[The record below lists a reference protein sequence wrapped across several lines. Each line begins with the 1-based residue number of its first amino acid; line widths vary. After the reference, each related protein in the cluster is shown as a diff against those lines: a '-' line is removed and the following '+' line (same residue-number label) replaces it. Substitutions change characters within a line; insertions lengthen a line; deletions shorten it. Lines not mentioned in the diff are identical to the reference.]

1 MDLLNNLLPLPS
13 GYFGA
18 SSALYKLG
26 GLIITYGPAGG
37 AWHINIEDEPR
48 WYRGKTTVVGAGLL
62 EIDVILGRDLEWA
75 ERISTVALDLKPNFI
90 ALCGTPI
97 SAIIGVDLKGLA
109 RSIKKKTGIPVFF
122 IETKGAEDY
131 LSGAEKAFLALA
143 KTFLEPPRTK
153 RKKALNILGAIH
165 LDIGKETH
173 LKPLFKLLKKAGWEV
188 ISSWGMEESLEN
200 IKKST
205 EASLNLVITASG
217 IGIAEYMYEN
227 FGIPYIIGLPVGEKG
242 EENFLK
248 VLEEISKGKK
258 PFIKFAEERGRIDKK
273 GVIIGEPIISY
284 GIKWFLKEEIGLKE
298 VNIISVLPMENLFNK
313 KGCLFSFV
321 NKEKEDIYI
330 SSEEKI
336 ADYLNN
342 NEVKVIIGDPLY
354 KRLLKSEKVFL
365 SFPHIAM
372 SCRFYWDYPYEFV
385 GKPGGEYFKKFFAS
399 IK

>member
-62 EIDVILGRDLEWA
+62 EIDVILGRDPEWVK
-75 ERISTVALDLKPNFI
+75 RISEVALDLRPNFI

-109 RSIKKKTGIPVFF
+109 KSIEKKTGIPVFF
-122 IETKGAEDY
+122 VETKGAEDY
-131 LSGAEKAFLALA
+131 PSGAEKAFLALA
-143 KTFLEPPRTK
+143 KTFLEPPRKK

-165 LDIGKETH
+165 LDIGKDSH
-173 LKPLFKLLKKAGWEV
+173 LKPLFEALQKVGWEI
-188 ISSWGMEESLEN
+188 ISCWGMEENLEN

-242 EENFLK
+242 EEDLLK
-248 VLEEISKGKK
+248 VLEESSKEGK
-258 PFIKFAEERGRIDKK
+258 PFIESAEKKEKINKK
-273 GVIIGEPIISY
+273 GIIIGEPIISY
-284 GIKWFLKEEIGLKE
+284 GIKQFLKEEIGLKE
-298 VNIISVLPMENLFNK
+298 VSIISVLPMENLFDK
-313 KGCLFSFV
+313 KGCVFSFV
-321 NKEKEDIYI
+321 NKEEGDVYLT
-330 SSEEKI
+330 SEEKI

-342 NEVKVIIGDPLY
+342 TEVDIIIADPLY
-354 KRLLKSEKVFL
+354 ERLLKSEKIFIP
-365 SFPHIAM
+365 FPHVAM
-372 SCRFYWDYPYEFV
+372 SCRFYWDYPYEFA
-385 GKPGGEYFKKFFAS
+385 GKPGGEYF
-399 IK
+399 IKNLKGVI

>member
-1 MDLLNNLLPLPS
+1 MDLLNNLLPLAS

-62 EIDVILGRDLEWA
+62 EIDVILGRDPEWVK
-75 ERISTVALDLKPNFI
+75 RISTVALDLKPNFI

-109 RSIKKKTGIPVFF
+109 RSIEKKTGIPVFF
-122 IETKGAEDY
+122 IETKGGENY

-143 KTFLEPPRTK
+143 KTFLEAPHSK

-173 LKPLFKLLKKAGWEV
+173 LDPLFELLKKAGWEI

-217 IGIAEYMYEN
+217 IRIAEYMYEN
-227 FGIPYIIGLPVGEKG
+227 FGIPYIIGVPVGEKG
-242 EENFLK
+242 EEDFLK
-248 VLEEISKGKK
+248 VLYEIGEKGKSS
-258 PFIKFAEERGRIDKK
+258 IKFSEKK
-273 GVIIGEPIISY
+273 EKLNKKAVIIGEPIISY
-284 GIKWFLKEEIGLKE
+284 GIKKFLKEEIGLKE
-298 VNIISVLPMENLFNK
+298 VSIISVLPLENLFNNK

-321 NKEKEDIYI
+321 NKEKGDVYLG
-330 SSEEKI
+330 SEEKI
-336 ADYLNN
+336 AEYLNDPG
-342 NEVKVIIGDPLY
+342 VDIVIADPLY
-354 KRLLKSEKVFL
+354 KRLLKSEKIFVNL
-365 SFPHIAM
+365 PHVAI
-372 SCRFYWDYPYEFV
+372 SSRLYWDYPYEFA
-385 GKPGGEYFKKFFAS
+385 GKPGSKYFYKQIKK
-399 IK
+399 

>member
-1 MDLLNNLLPLPS
+1 MNLLNNLLPLPS

-62 EIDVILGRDLEWA
+62 EIDVILGRDPEWVK
-75 ERISTVALDLKPNFI
+75 RISTVALDLKPNFI

-109 RSIKKKTGIPVFF
+109 RSIEKKTGIPVFF

-143 KTFLEPPRTK
+143 KTFFKPSRTK
-153 RKKALNILGAIH
+153 RKRALNILGAIH
-165 LDIGKETH
+165 LDIGKEEH
-173 LKPLFKLLKKAGWEV
+173 LKPLCNLLQKADVEI
-188 ISSWGMEESLEN
+188 ISCWGMEENLEN

-205 EASLNLVITASG
+205 EASLNLVITVSG

-242 EENFLK
+242 EKDFLK
-248 VLEEISKGKK
+248 VLEKISKEGA
-258 PFIKFAEERGRIDKK
+258 PFVEFSEEREKIDKK
-273 GVIIGEPIISY
+273 AVIIGEPIISY
-284 GIKWFLKEEIGLKE
+284 GIKRFLKEEIGLKE
-298 VNIISVLPMENLFNK
+298 VSIISILPLGNLFNK

-321 NKEKEDIYI
+321 NKEEGDFYTT
-330 SSEEKI
+330 SEERIEK
-336 ADYLNN
+336 YLNQS
-342 NEVKVIIGDPLY
+342 EVDIVIADPLY
-354 KRLLKSEKVFL
+354 KRLLKSEKVFIPL
-365 SFPHIAM
+365 PHVAM
-372 SCRFYWDYPYEFV
+372 SCRFYWDYPYEFA
-385 GKPGGEYFKKFFAS
+385 GKPGGEYF
-399 IK
+399 IKNLKDVI